1 MLSLLVAGIAG
12 YQSLSV
18 SALPNVDFPTIRVS
32 ATLPGAS
39 PETMANTVATPLER
53 QLSTVAGI
61 SSMTSTSTL
70 GTTQITLQFDL
81 NRSIDGAALD
91 VQSAISTTLPKLPK
105 EMLTAPSFQ
114 KVNPAA
120 APVLFLAVSSD
131 SLPLTTVYDYANNVM
146 AERISMVPGV
156 AQAAIYGAH
165 KYAVRIQA
173 DPEKLAA
180 QGLGFNQLGEAV
192 AAAASIVPLGTVYGD
207 KQLFNIDITGQP
219 TDAAGFRELIALW
232 KNGAAIKLGDVATV
246 VDSIEDNHQAGFI
259 NNNPAVVIAIQRQP
273 DANTIE
279 VVEQVRA
286 LLPIFRN
293 TLPASISIE
302 PLFDRSVSIKNSVE
316 EVQRTLLITFILV
329 IAVIYIFLRSF
340 RATLI
345 TALAVPLSIAAC
357 IGGMAVL
364 NFSLNNVSLLALTL
378 CVGFVVDDAIV
389 MLENI
394 VRHIEDGM
402 QPIDAAIK
410 GAREISF
417 TIVSMTVSLIAVF
430 IPVLFMGGIVGR
442 IFREFAITISMAVLF
457 SGLIAL
463 TLTPMLSAHILS
475 AHKLN
480 AKAKVSSALDGSF
493 QKLLG
498 SYESA
503 LHFVLRHRFATLL
516 LTIALLAASV
526 FVYVIAPKGFFPVE
540 DTGFVWVNTEAAQD
554 ISYDAMLAK
563 QKRAAEIALE
573 NPAVVTVFSSVGGG
587 TVNTGRM
594 IFGLKPRGERPPVF
608 EVIQE
613 LREEMST
620 VESFRAY
627 MQPIQNIQIGGRSSN
642 SLYQYTLQGSNLDE
656 LYLWSQ
662 KLLDKLS
669 GDAIFQ
675 DVTSDM
681 RLNSLEVVVN
691 VDQQKAASLGVTF
704 DDIRR
709 TLFSAY
715 GSEQVATIYTSTDD
729 YAVILEVATD
739 FQRSVDY
746 INQLYV
752 TGSEGGGNAVPLSA
766 FVTLSRGTTA
776 LSINHQT
783 QLPSVTIA
791 FNLAPAVAL
800 GQAVDRI
807 NQIQSEA
814 NMPGK
819 ITGSFQGTAQ
829 AFQESL
835 DGQGFLLIFTV
846 VVIYII
852 LGMLYESFIHPITI
866 LSGLP
871 SAGLGAVLFL
881 MLFGIE
887 VSVISIIGIVLLIGI
902 VKKNS
907 IMMVDFAIN
916 AREAGMSPEDAIV
929 RGCLLRFRPIMMTT
943 MAAIFGALPIAIGGG
958 AGSELRQPLGIAV
971 VGGLLTSQLLTLF
984 ITPVVY
990 LYLESLS
997 NSISNRWRHST
1008 SGRTAS

>member
-526 FVYVIAPKGFFPVE
+526 FAV
-540 DTGFVWVNTEAAQD
+540 
-554 ISYDAMLAK
+554 SY
-563 QKRAAEIALE
+563 
-573 NPAVVTVFSSVGGG
+573 T
-587 TVNTGRM
+587 
-594 IFGLKPRGERPPVF
+594 
-608 EVIQE
+608 
-613 LREEMST
+613 
-620 VESFRAY
+620 
-627 MQPIQNIQIGGRSSN
+627 
-642 SLYQYTLQGSNLDE
+642 
-656 LYLWSQ
+656 
-662 KLLDKLS
+662 
-669 GDAIFQ
+669 
-675 DVTSDM
+675 
-681 RLNSLEVVVN
+681 
-691 VDQQKAASLGVTF
+691 
-704 DDIRR
+704 
-709 TLFSAY
+709 
-715 GSEQVATIYTSTDD
+715 
-729 YAVILEVATD
+729 
-739 FQRSVDY
+739 
-746 INQLYV
+746 
-752 TGSEGGGNAVPLSA
+752 
-766 FVTLSRGTTA
+766 
-776 LSINHQT
+776 H
-783 QLPSVTIA
+783 
-791 FNLAPAVAL
+791 
-800 GQAVDRI
+800 
-807 NQIQSEA
+807 
-814 NMPGK
+814 
-819 ITGSFQGTAQ
+819 
-829 AFQESL
+829 
-835 DGQGFLLIFTV
+835 
-846 VVIYII
+846 
-852 LGMLYESFIHPITI
+852 
-866 LSGLP
+866 
-871 SAGLGAVLFL
+871 
-881 MLFGIE
+881 
-887 VSVISIIGIVLLIGI
+887 
-902 VKKNS
+902 
-907 IMMVDFAIN
+907 
-916 AREAGMSPEDAIV
+916 
-929 RGCLLRFRPIMMTT
+929 
-943 MAAIFGALPIAIGGG
+943 
-958 AGSELRQPLGIAV
+958 
-971 VGGLLTSQLLTLF
+971 LTLP
-984 ITPVVY
+984 T
-990 LYLESLS
+990 
-997 NSISNRWRHST
+997 NREV
-1008 SGRTAS
+1008 